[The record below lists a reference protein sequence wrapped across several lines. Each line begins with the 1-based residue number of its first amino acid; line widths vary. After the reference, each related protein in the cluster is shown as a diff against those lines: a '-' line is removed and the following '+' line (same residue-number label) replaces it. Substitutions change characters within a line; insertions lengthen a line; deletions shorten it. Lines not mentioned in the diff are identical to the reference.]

1 MRVDWCRVMK
11 EMLEK
16 KSQLRLLYVTP
27 EKCSKS
33 KQFMAKLQKM
43 YQMGRLDR
51 IAIGEMGTE
60 RHSGIYIFEYV
71 QVLVLRGGG
80 GV

>member
-1 MRVDWCRVMK
+1 MMK

-16 KSQLRLLYVTP
+16 RSELRLLYVTP

-51 IAIGEMGTE
+51 IAIGDREQNKNLLHVSLSQAST
-60 RHSGIYIFEYV
+60 
-71 QVLVLRGGG
+71 
-80 GV
+80 

>member
-1 MRVDWCRVMK
+1 MK

-16 KSQLRLLYVTP
+16 RSELRLLYVTP
-27 EKCSKS
+27 EKCSKC

-51 IAIGEMGTE
+51 IAIGDREQNKNLLHVSLSQAST
-60 RHSGIYIFEYV
+60 
-71 QVLVLRGGG
+71 
-80 GV
+80 